1 MFSRM
6 DIAQEPNTD
15 PVARA
20 LDRLGL
26 VRDQPPAARE
36 WRALLDQLT
45 TEVGVSNAQRFENLF
60 IASPIPTMEQDY
72 SFVIE
77 HFDQLRV
84 DGVTDLREHIGGD
97 WDKLREIVAL
107 IKNVAANPA
116 AIEMIGMTP
125 EEVDGF
131 VDPVIVNDESVLG
144 WLDQL
149 ENVWHGKTYSE
160 FEFLGSTP
168 QGDVFDAHRRMA
180 VPDGPLGPDYRRV
193 VVTIED
199 TTEKRNEQRKLEQL
213 LAGKNEFLASV
224 SHEIRTPLT
233 GVLGF
238 TELLISS
245 GESMSADERA
255 EMLEAIA
262 HQSREVS
269 NIVEDLLISTRTES
283 GDLSVT
289 EERVDLVEQVMIVIK
304 DGGPHTKG
312 VSVGSPDEPIVV
324 TGDPGRIRQVVR
336 NLLTNT
342 ERYGGPSVEVTFGS
356 SDQTSWVSVTD
367 DGEGLPPERASQIFS
382 SARTSAPATVSGAT
396 GLGLSICRRLA
407 VLMGGDLTYERRDR
421 TSTFTLTLPR

>member
-6 DIAQEPNTD
+6 DIAQETNTD
-15 PVARA
+15 PLARA
-20 LDRLGL
+20 LDRVGL
-26 VRDQPPAARE
+26 SRDRPPDAQE
-36 WRALLDQLT
+36 WRSLLDVLA
-45 TEVGVSNAQRFENLF
+45 TEVGVSNAKRFENLF
-60 IASPIPTMEQDY
+60 IASPIPTIEQDY
-72 SFVIE
+72 SYVIE

-84 DGVTDLREHIGGD
+84 DGVTDLREHIDGD
-97 WDKLREIVAL
+97 WDALREIVAL

-116 AIEMIGMTP
+116 AIEMIGMTL
-125 EEVDGF
+125 EEVEGF
-131 VDPVIVNDESVLG
+131 VDPAIVNDESVLS

-160 FEFLGSTP
+160 FEFLGSTLL
-168 QGDVFDAHRRMA
+168 GDVFDVHRRMA
-180 VPDGPLGPDYRRV
+180 VPEGPMGPDFRRV
-193 VVTIED
+193 VVTVED
-199 TTEKRNEQRKLEQL
+199 TTEKRNEQRRLEQL
-213 LAGKNEFLASV
+213 LSERNEFLASV

-238 TELLISS
+238 TELLIDS

-269 NIVEDLLISTRTES
+269 NIVEDLLISTRTAS

-289 EERVDLVEQVMIVIK
+289 EERVDLVEQVMMVIK

-312 VSVGSPDEPIVV
+312 VSVASADVPIVA
-324 TGDPGRIRQVVR
+324 TADPGRIRQVVR

-342 ERYGGPSVEVTFGS
+342 ERYGGPHVEVTFGS
-356 SDQTSWVSVTD
+356 SDASSWVSVTD
-367 DGEGLPPERASQIFS
+367 DGDGLSRERTEIFS
-382 SARTSAPATVSGAT
+382 SARTSETATVSGAT

-407 VLMGGDLTYERRDR
+407 VLMGGDLIYARDDD